1 MTTVRTIKLKRG
13 NSDSRSASLNDPT
26 PEASPEGIDSPAEA
40 SHHAS
45 APSPAT
51 HAVGVRGVSGK
62 TYTPFVIAASLVV
75 VVFLVIMLL
84 QQMEISLYQAEP
96 SVWLKK

>member
-1 MTTVRTIKLKRG
+1 MSTIRTIKLKRA
-13 NSDSRSASLNDPT
+13 NSDSSPASLNDPT
-26 PEASPEGIDSPAEA
+26 PEASAEGIDSPVEA
-40 SHHAS
+40 SPHAS
-45 APSPAT
+45 SPKLGASPVT
-51 HAVGVRGVSGK
+51 ARGVSGK

-84 QQMEISLYQAEP
+84 QQMEISFYQAEP